1 MFKRI
6 DVGRRNLVGN
16 DGGSGCKVEGVYKK
30 KKVLRERGGQKISQK
45 RKVTI

>member
-30 KKVLRERGGQKISQK
+30 KKVLREGGDKKYHK
-45 RKVTI
+45 REK